1 MQHSA
6 LSPKYGANAGGLP
19 HPSYRRPLLMHAA
32 APSLSRPALTIPPLI
47 THHKAGC
54 VMSHIA
60 AAAVN
65 KERAINK
72 SVMTVDCSERGEWQH
87 SDPAPVCFLHVE
99 RNPFEMIVSGYLYH
113 MSGAEAW
120 TRRSTM
126 DARNVTATWVGR
138 SHKEW
143 HSLYAFTTLAVRDA
157 SVKGHLAAELPE
169 AFGNESYQQYLLRIP
184 PDAGLLAEYVRA
196 SQKTLPFLVIAHDAA
211 SRSRCSLN
219 VCSSRFEGDR
229 SHCREQWHAIF
240 TKLFP
245 SQRRWQV
252 GLLASAASTACLDGS
267 QRDHWHQSEA
277 QMTRYAAER
286 SEGESHALP
295 TARGVSAGL
304 TQRLLKL
311 DAGLLNH
318 SLAAYSSRLGC
329 ELGTR
334 YTS

>member
-157 SVKGHLAAELPE
+157 SVKA
-169 AFGNESYQQYLLRIP
+169 
-184 PDAGLLAEYVRA
+184 
-196 SQKTLPFLVIAHDAA
+196 T
-211 SRSRCSLN
+211 
-219 VCSSRFEGDR
+219 
-229 SHCREQWHAIF
+229 
-240 TKLFP
+240 
-245 SQRRWQV
+245 
-252 GLLASAASTACLDGS
+252 
-267 QRDHWHQSEA
+267 
-277 QMTRYAAER
+277 
-286 SEGESHALP
+286 
-295 TARGVSAGL
+295 
-304 TQRLLKL
+304 
-311 DAGLLNH
+311 
-318 SLAAYSSRLGC
+318 SRLSCQKPLATSRISNTFYAFLRTRGC
-329 ELGTR
+329 WPSTYVHPR
-334 YTS
+334 RRCHS